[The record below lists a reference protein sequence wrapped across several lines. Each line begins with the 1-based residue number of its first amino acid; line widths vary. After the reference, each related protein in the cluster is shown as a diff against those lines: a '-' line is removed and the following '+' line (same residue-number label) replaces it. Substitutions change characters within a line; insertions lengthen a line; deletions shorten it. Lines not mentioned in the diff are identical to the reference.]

1 MWVFVKKE
9 LIVKILSY
17 YEIDFDLLAMNTQA
31 VIVYMANIFYVIC
44 LAILIS
50 MLYKMICRW

>member
-31 VIVYMANIFYVIC
+31 VIVYIANIFYVIC